1 MGRVVSTKAINS
13 SSIALVVAVITKEV
27 GLCMEWFFPSNDSF
41 CSLIGTAVF
50 VETCVGTL
58 TPQGKMFTELLNG
71 QSSWW
76 EGISG
81 L

>member
-13 SSIALVVAVITKEV
+13 SSIALVVAVVTKGV
-27 GLCMEWFFPSNDSF
+27 GLCMEGFFPSNDSF
-41 CSLIGTAVF
+41 CYLIGTAVF

-58 TPQGKMFTELLNG
+58 TPQDKMFTELLNG